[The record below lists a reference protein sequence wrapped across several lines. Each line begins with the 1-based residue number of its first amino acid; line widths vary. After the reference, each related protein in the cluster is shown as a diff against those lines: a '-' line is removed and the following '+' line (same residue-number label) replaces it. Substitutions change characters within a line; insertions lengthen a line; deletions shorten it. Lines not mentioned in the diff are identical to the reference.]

1 MYVSD
6 NFRTNQLSKIPGG
19 SVVTVNF
26 SNKKPLKYDKIKSA
40 KMYTNKIIKEAKLS
54 GEFDSILSIEDS
66 EGTTWYAK
74 KK

>member
-6 NFRTNQLSKIPGG
+6 NFRTNELSKIPGG

-40 KMYTNKIIKEAKLS
+40 KVYADKIIKEAKLN
-54 GEFDSILSIEDS
+54 GEFDSILSITDNQNN
-66 EGTTWYAK
+66 TWYAK

>member
-6 NFRTNQLSKIPGG
+6 DFRTNDLSKIPGG

-40 KMYTNKIIKEAKLS
+40 RLYANKIIK
-54 GEFDSILSIEDS
+54 EFDSILSITDNQNN
-66 EGTTWYAK
+66 TWYQK
-74 KK
+74 